1 MRGKTKAYLALSMLG
16 LLFAA
21 LAAFWLADSLTRAQ
35 TGLAV
40 GIGTSMFGF
49 GVAKFLVGHWEE
61 KRPEALRANEI
72 EAKDERNRM
81 IRERAGAVSG
91 SVLQWA
97 VLAVA
102 WVAILLEAPVW
113 VPIACAAVF
122 VGKVILEFCL
132 AAYFNRRM

>member
-1 MRGKTKAYLALSMLG
+1 MRGKTKAYLALSVLG
-16 LLFAA
+16 LLLAA
-21 LAAFWLADSLTRAQ
+21 LVTFWPADSLTRAQ

-40 GIGTSMFGF
+40 GIGTWMFGF
-49 GVAKFLVGHWEE
+49 GIAKFLVGYWEE

-113 VPIACAAVF
+113 GPSPVPRCLW
-122 VGKVILEFCL
+122 GK
-132 AAYFNRRM
+132 